1 MRKMIVRILAVILA
15 TVATYTIVV
24 ALLFLNY
31 NWTAFVQ
38 FVKNFQLEAAITLI
52 VPALI
57 AGGVGHALWAKGKK
71 NKKS

>member
-1 MRKMIVRILAVILA
+1 MVKRVIAIILA
-15 TVATYTIVV
+15 TAVTYLIGV

-38 FVKNFQLEAAITLI
+38 FVKNFQLEVAITLI

-57 AGGVGHALWAKGKK
+57 AGGVCHALWAKGKK